1 VKNFTVAAIMTS
13 LTLGGVLDA
22 AAQTRPAPREPAPAQ
37 REAPRETW
45 QKPDG
50 AVDSSKLIGARIK
63 NAEGKDLGE
72 IDGLVVSSTDGK
84 VTHVIVGRG
93 GIAGIGETKVVV
105 PWSDMQMRW
114 DRDRDNIVVSME
126 QSKLDTAPRYQERR
140 AARERDRAP
149 AASPGT
155 TPRSEEKKK

>member
-1 VKNFTVAAIMTS
+1 MKNFTVAAIMAS
-13 LTLGGVLDA
+13 LALGVALDA
-22 AAQTRPAPREPAPAQ
+22 AAQQ
-37 REAPRETW
+37 REAPREMW
-45 QKPDG
+45 QKPEG

-72 IDGLVVSSTDGK
+72 IDGLVVSTDGK

-105 PWSDMQMRW
+105 PWSDMQMRM
-114 DRDRDNIVVSME
+114 DRDRDDIVISME
-126 QSKLDTAPRYQERR
+126 QSKLDTAPRYEARR
-140 AARERDRAP
+140 AADRRDRAP

-155 TPRSEEKKK
+155 TPRSEDKK